1 MWFIRILYSESYRR
15 DYNKSIKKLWRRK
28 NLGRSFFHV
37 WIWLLVVLLWQS
49 LNKRK
54 RLRSWRRKLAEF
66 LRTVVTMVFSSI
78 SAENGA
84 IPTAHQNQVGIKL
97 TEELLAKKIKSE
109 ILKIV

>member
-1 MWFIRILYSESYRR
+1 
-15 DYNKSIKKLWRRK
+15 
-28 NLGRSFFHV
+28 
-37 WIWLLVVLLWQS
+37 
-49 LNKRK
+49 
-54 RLRSWRRKLAEF
+54 
-66 LRTVVTMVFSSI
+66 MVFSSI

>member
-1 MWFIRILYSESYRR
+1 MYGSE
-15 DYNKSIKKLWRRK
+15 
-28 NLGRSFFHV
+28 FFHV